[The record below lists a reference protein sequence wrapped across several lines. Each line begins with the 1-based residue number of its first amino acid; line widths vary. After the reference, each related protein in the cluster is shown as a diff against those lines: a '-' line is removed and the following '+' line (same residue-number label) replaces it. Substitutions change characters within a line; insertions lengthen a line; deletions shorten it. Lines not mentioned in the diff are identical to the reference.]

1 MDKHNKGHTK
11 LTDKQERFVQELIK
25 GNSQRE
31 AYKIAYDAENMKDNT
46 IDRKAYEI
54 ANKDYVKARID
65 ELRGKIVAKAEEKAI
80 FTVESILNDIKE
92 LIERNKEKD
101 DRVALEGLKT
111 AAKHLGM
118 FVDKVEHSGEIKMPT
133 ITIGK

>member
-1 MDKHNKGHTK
+1 MARNKGSTG
-11 LTDKQERFVQELIK
+11 LTDKQEKFSVCVSKGDNLSDAYRKSYDIK
-25 GNSQRE
+25 
-31 AYKIAYDAENMKDNT
+31 NMSDKT
-46 IDRKAYEI
+46 INEKASLMM
-54 ANKDYVKARID
+54 NNDKVRARVN
-65 ELRGKIVAKAEEKAI
+65 ELRGKVIARAEEKAI